1 MIERTH
7 LEIINKVNELGTLTE
22 AANKLCLTQSALS
35 HAIKK
40 LETQLNT
47 KIWQKEG
54 RKLRLTQAGQTI
66 LSLANRVLPQ
76 LTHTESMIAK
86 IAQGQKGSL
95 RIGMECHPCYQ
106 WLLTVVS
113 PYLAKWP
120 DVDVDVKQRFQFGG
134 MAALFSHDIDALVT
148 PDPLF
153 KKGVVFTPVFDYE
166 LVLVVHEDHP
176 LANEAFISPE
186 QLTTETL
193 ITYPV
198 DIDRLDIFSQFMLPA
213 QCSPN
218 KHKTIETTDIMLQ
231 MVASKRGV
239 SALPAWLV
247 KQYANQLPIK
257 PIRLGKAGITKQIFI
272 GMRERDIEI
281 DYLSSFIEMASKTDH
296 QIN

>member
-7 LEIINKVNELGTLTE
+7 LEIVKQVSELGTLTE
-22 AANKLCLTQSALS
+22 AADKLCLTQSALS
-35 HAIKK
+35 HSIKK
-40 LETQLNT
+40 LEGQLNT
-47 KIWQKEG
+47 KVWHKEG
-54 RKLRLTQAGQTI
+54 RVLKLSQAGKAI

-76 LTHTESMIAK
+76 LEHTEAIIGK
-86 IAQGQKGSL
+86 IAQGQKGAL

-153 KKGVVFTPVFDYE
+153 KKGVKFTPVFDYE
-166 LVLVVHEDHP
+166 LVLVVHENHP
-176 LANEAFISPE
+176 ISNELFATPA
-186 QLTTETL
+186 QLSSETL

-198 DIDRLDIFSQFMLPA
+198 ELERLDIFSQFMLPA

-218 KHKTIETTDIMLQ
+218 QHKVIETTDIMLQ
-231 MVASKRGV
+231 MVASNRGI

-247 KQYANQLPIK
+247 QQYTEQLPIK
-257 PIRLGKAGITKQIFI
+257 AVKLGKHGITKQIFI
-272 GMRERDIEI
+272 GMREEDTGI
-281 DYLSSFIEMASKTDH
+281 DYLSSFIDIASSTTK
-296 QIN
+296 